1 MIRRPPRST
10 RTDTLV
16 PYTTLFRSEIGDNRR
31 AGETAPGQTP
41 RAGRS
46 VRVWWTSRNPGFGVE
61 ETVLS
66 KIHILGIA
74 GTFMGGVAA
83 LARELD
89 HEVEGSDQAVY
100 PPMSTQLET
109 LGIDLKQGYL
119 PENISADVDRVVVGN
134 ALSRGN
140 AAVEHVL
147 DAGLDYISG
156 AQWLLENV
164 LPGQIGSAHV

>member
-1 MIRRPPRST
+1 
-10 RTDTLV
+10 
-16 PYTTLFRSEIGDNRR
+16 
-31 AGETAPGQTP
+31 
-41 RAGRS
+41 
-46 VRVWWTSRNPGFGVE
+46 
-61 ETVLS
+61 
-66 KIHILGIA
+66 
-74 GTFMGGVAA
+74 
-83 LARELD
+83 
-89 HEVEGSDQAVY
+89 
-100 PPMSTQLET
+100 MSTQLET

-164 LPGQIGSAHV
+164 LPGRDTIAVDATHGKPTTTTILAFLLPAARREPASVTGGVAEGLALSPRIGGGRQFVEAAA

>member
-1 MIRRPPRST
+1 
-10 RTDTLV
+10 
-16 PYTTLFRSEIGDNRR
+16 
-31 AGETAPGQTP
+31 
-41 RAGRS
+41 
-46 VRVWWTSRNPGFGVE
+46 
-61 ETVLS
+61 
-66 KIHILGIA
+66 
-74 GTFMGGVAA
+74 
-83 LARELD
+83 
-89 HEVEGSDQAVY
+89 
-100 PPMSTQLET
+100 MSTQLET

-164 LPGQIGSAHV
+164 LPGRDTIAVAGTHGKTTTTTILAFLLPAARRETGFLIGGGGEEFGVSARLGGGREVAVEDAECNT

>member
-1 MIRRPPRST
+1 MKSVTI
-10 RTDTLV
+10 
-16 PYTTLFRSEIGDNRR
+16 
-31 AGETAPGQTP
+31 
-41 RAGRS
+41 AGRAKPLPGGPHGRGEVC
-46 VRVWWTSRNPGFGVE
+46 VRGGLRETPASEVE

-109 LGIDLKQGYL
+109 LGIGLKQGYL
-119 PENISADVDRVVVGN
+119 PDIIDADIDRVVVGN
-134 ALSRGN
+134 ALSPGR
-140 AAVEHVL
+140 AEVRPVL
-147 DAGLDYISG
+147 DAGLALTSG
-156 AQWLLENV
+156 GPGAPGHVLER
-164 LPGQIGSAHV
+164 GRGWG